1 MDAMHAY
8 ATGLLLGHLATVGV
22 EAKPTAGANGEYGE
36 GIEIRLPVL
45 ADQENALVLLI
56 AVQAV
61 VADE

>member
-22 EAKPTAGANGEYGE
+22 EVKPTAGVDGEYGE
-36 GIEIRLPVL
+36 GIEVRLPVL
-45 ADQENALVLLI
+45 ADAENALVVVI

-61 VADE
+61 VADG